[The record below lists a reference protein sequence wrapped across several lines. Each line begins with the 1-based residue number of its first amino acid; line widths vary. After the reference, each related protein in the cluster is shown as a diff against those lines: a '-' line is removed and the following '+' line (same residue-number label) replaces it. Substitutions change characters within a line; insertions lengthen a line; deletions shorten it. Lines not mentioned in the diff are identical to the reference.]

1 MEQNKK
7 DLTIQ
12 EEKNRERISV
22 DSGLSNNLL
31 DIDREQHGDS
41 INEHKNREAG
51 NTFIAD
57 KVIKQTFNN
66 S

>member
-7 DLTIQ
+7 NKTIQ
-12 EEKNRERISV
+12 GEKNRERISV
-22 DSGLSNNLL
+22 DSGLTNNLL
-31 DIDREQHGDS
+31 DIDNEQDGDS

-51 NTFIAD
+51 NAFIAD
-57 KVIKQTFNN
+57 KVIKQTLEN